1 MKAILFGSIGTLVET
16 SDIQR
21 KCFNK
26 AFINEKLKWYWDRET
41 YRELIKKSGGLKRIE
56 EFSKQTGDNVNAQ
69 KIWEIKTDL
78 FNKNIYANKR
88 LIRKGVLKIFE
99 YARDKKINLG
109 LVSTTTK
116 KNIDILFKI
125 LEGQIEKRTLVS
137 LVIKI

>member
-99 YARDKKINLG
+99 YARDKKLTW
-109 LVSTTTK
+109 V
-116 KNIDILFKI
+116 
-125 LEGQIEKRTLVS
+125 
-137 LVIKI
+137 

>member
-1 MKAILFGSIGTLVET
+1 MAV
-16 SDIQR
+16 
-21 KCFNK
+21 
-26 AFINEKLKWYWDRET
+26 FISKINS
-41 YRELIKKSGGLKRIE
+41 KS
-56 EFSKQTGDNVNAQ
+56 
-69 KIWEIKTDL
+69 DL